1 MENSIKGDA
10 GKNGNRSG
18 LKRTSLY
25 ASASSP
31 VNMIQAA
38 FTRRTVWFMISKT
51 LYRQRKRIQ
60 PDSWYAMRCVTT
72 GLKTSMWWFAST
84 AFILSI

>member
-10 GKNGNRSG
+10 GKTGKRSG

-38 FTRRTVWFMISKT
+38 FYEEDCLVYD
-51 LYRQRKRIQ
+51 LE
-60 PDSWYAMRCVTT
+60 DSV
-72 GLKTSMWWFAST
+72 
-84 AFILSI
+84 